1 MSLNSF
7 IIKIGNITED
17 PLVVNKSPV
26 WIDAAVPLTP
36 TSVIDRRRPVFVVDY
51 DSRYLTANYCECPLL
66 GRKYF
71 IENIGLDTARRI
83 VLTCVS
89 DPLSSFSLGSCPIS
103 VIRNEGIG
111 APTPY
116 VDSKLPVYPSKKNMS
131 SIVMQQQSVPLNSL
145 LDTSAE
151 DCYLL
156 TVIGGSPTF

>member
-7 IIKIGNITED
+7 NIKIGNITED

-51 DSRYLTANYCECPLL
+51 NESFLTANYCECEKL

-71 IENIGLDTARRI
+71 IENIGLDTARRL

-89 DPLSSFSLGSCPIS
+89 DPLSSFSLGSCPIA

-111 APTPY
+111 APTMYP
-116 VDSKLPVYPSKKNMS
+116 DSKLPVYPSKKNIT
-131 SIVMQQQSVPLNSL
+131 SIILEETSQL
-145 LDTSAE
+145 LDSNGVN
-151 DCYLL
+151 CYVLE
-156 TVIGGSPTF
+156 VIGGTPST

>member
-7 IIKIGNITED
+7 NIKIGNITED
-17 PLVVNKSPV
+17 PLVAVKSPV

-51 DSRYLTANYCECPLL
+51 NESFLTANYCECEKL

-71 IENIGLDTARRI
+71 IENVGMDTAKRI

-89 DPLSSFSLGSCPIS
+89 DPLSSFSLSSCPIA

-111 APTPY
+111 APTMYP
-116 VDSKLPVYPSKKNMS
+116 DSKLPVYPSKKNIT
-131 SIVMQQQSVPLNSL
+131 SIILEETSQL
-145 LDTSAE
+145 LDANGVN
-151 DCYLL
+151 CYVLE
-156 TVIGGSPTF
+156 VIGGTPST

>member
-7 IIKIGNITED
+7 NIKIGNITED
-17 PLVVNKSPV
+17 PLVAVKSPV

-51 DSRYLTANYCECPLL
+51 NESFLTANYCECEKL

-71 IENIGLDTARRI
+71 IENVGMDTAKRI

-89 DPLSSFSLGSCPIS
+89 DPLSSFSLGSCPIA

-111 APTPY
+111 APTMYP
-116 VDSKLPVYPSKKNMS
+116 DSKLPVYPSKKNIT
-131 SIVMQQQSVPLNSL
+131 SIILEETSQL
-145 LDTSAE
+145 LDANGVS
-151 DCYLL
+151 CYVLE
-156 TVIGGSPTF
+156 VIGGTPST

>member
-1 MSLNSF
+1 MSLTSF
-7 IIKIGNITED
+7 NIKIGNITED

-51 DSRYLTANYCECPLL
+51 NESFLTANYCECEKL

-71 IENIGLDTARRI
+71 IENVGMDTAKRI

-89 DPLSSFSLGSCPIS
+89 DPLSSFSLGSCPIA

-111 APTPY
+111 APTMYP
-116 VDSKLPVYPSKKNMS
+116 DSKLPVYPSKKNIT
-131 SIVMQQQSVPLNSL
+131 SIILEETSQL
-145 LDTSAE
+145 LDANGVS
-151 DCYLL
+151 CYVLE
-156 TVIGGSPTF
+156 VIGGTPST

>member
-7 IIKIGNITED
+7 NIKIGNITED

-51 DSRYLTANYCECPLL
+51 NESFLTANYCECEKL

-71 IENIGLDTARRI
+71 IENVGMDIAKRI

-89 DPLSSFSLGSCPIS
+89 DPLSSFSLSSCPIA

-111 APTPY
+111 APTMYP
-116 VDSKLPVYPSKKNMS
+116 DSKLPVYPSKKNIT
-131 SIVMQQQSVPLNSL
+131 SIILEETSQL
-145 LDTSAE
+145 LDANGVN
-151 DCYLL
+151 CYVLE
-156 TVIGGSPTF
+156 VIGGTPST